1 MPMVG
6 VVQWFSKRTSQRWSG
21 SWHTLVWGSLVEE
34 TCPTVALTVVGVFG
48 LFSVNAPVLVE
59 DGDIWVILDSSMI
72 YHQCTHIQCING
84 EFSNLATDLEILEWV
99 SIYCCTCR
107 SCPEI
112 LPSSFALP
120 LFLCILRQPSN
131 WSLRHVPVWFVRR
144 TAWQSTTRCEWWY
157 RFSHGKDGSAI

>member
-1 MPMVG
+1 MIQQENEPEVEWKLTYTGVG
-6 VVQWFSKRTSQRWSG
+6 KPCGRDMSNSG
-21 SWHTLVWGSLVEE
+21 
-34 TCPTVALTVVGVFG
+34 LTVVGVFG

-99 SIYCCTCR
+99 SIYCCTCS

-131 WSLRHVPVWFVRR
+131 
-144 TAWQSTTRCEWWY
+144 
-157 RFSHGKDGSAI
+157 